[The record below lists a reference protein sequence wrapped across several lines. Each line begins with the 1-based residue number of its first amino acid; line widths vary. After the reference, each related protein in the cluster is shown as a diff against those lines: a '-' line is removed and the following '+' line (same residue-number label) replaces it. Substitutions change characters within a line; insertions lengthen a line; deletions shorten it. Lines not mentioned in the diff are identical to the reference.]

1 MGRMSWEIARGEKDY
16 PRALEDLGESAPKVL
31 YGVGDRECLNMPC
44 ISIIGA
50 RKATPY
56 GQEVAEMAARVAV
69 ECDLV
74 VVSGGAMGCDH
85 AASRSAIDSG
95 GRTIIVSGAGAD
107 VVYPDTSRDI
117 FHDAVRNGGAVIS
130 ISPWKSHPQRFT
142 FVRRNAIIAAM
153 SRSLF
158 VTEAGLKSGTMSTAE
173 VANQLGRNIYA
184 IPGSIFSPNSQ
195 GTNSLIA
202 TGASIIA
209 SEMDLQTQI
218 SLDYDT
224 LRMVVENH
232 YESNS
237 AVISALIASPM
248 RADEL
253 SERLGQ
259 ALLTTMTT
267 LSEYETQGLVVHL
280 LDGRYSVTQTAY
292 EKYFRRAR
300 QRQGLDDPYAVPLGA
315 PSLSGLQA
323 HRPEAPGPAAQGD
336 VPLEQGDVLPG
347 TASANAEG
355 RADPP
360 YARAATMGSLD
371 KHPSE
376 MPDAGGA
383 PDDGGQ
389 RAVAPGAAGE
399 ACAPDDAVQ
408 GWSMPEG
415 EAYPEPVVHGEGD
428 EFAGGHS
435 MMSADD
441 EENAGV

>member
-117 FHDAVRNGGAVIS
+117 FHDAVRKGGAVIS

-232 YESNS
+232 YEGNS

-280 LDGRYSVTQTAY
+280 LDGRYSVTQAAY

-300 QRQGLDDPYAVPLGA
+300 QRQGLDDPYAIPLGA
-315 PSLSGLQA
+315 PSLGRPQTHREEAQA
-323 HRPEAPGPAAQGD
+323 PVTQGD
-336 VPLEQGDVLPG
+336 ALSGTVP
-347 TASANAEG
+347 ANAAEQV
-355 RADPP
+355 DPS
-360 YARAATMGSLD
+360 YARAALMGPQVWQ
-371 KHPSE
+371 PSE
-376 MPDAGGA
+376 TSDVGDAPGA
-383 PDDGGQ
+383 GGQ
-389 RAVAPGAAGE
+389 RAAAPDYAAASDYAGE
-399 ACAPDDAVQ
+399 AGAPDGSGQ
-408 GWSMPEG
+408 SWSLPEG
-415 EAYPEPVVHGEGD
+415 EACPGPVANGERGD
-428 EFAGGHS
+428 FAGDHS
-435 MMSADD
+435 MMSAND
-441 EENAGV
+441 EQNAGA